1 MQISLANKSDLKGI
15 NDIYNYYI
23 LNTAYTFDVK
33 EMSLNDKKI
42 WFDQFENS
50 KTSVCLVGYQNRDLV
65 GYVCST
71 KFREKE
77 AYNKSLETSV
87 YVSEKYKGK
96 GYGKKLMQEL
106 ILRLRNTNVKNL
118 YALITYPNK
127 PSINLHKAL
136 KFKKVGVMSNVGYK
150 FNEYWSVH
158 IYELML

>member
-33 EMSLNDKKI
+33 EISLNDKKI

-127 PSINLHKAL
+127 PSINLHNLTQSSSEA
-136 KFKKVGVMSNVGYK
+136 F
-150 FNEYWSVH
+150 
-158 IYELML
+158 IPCP